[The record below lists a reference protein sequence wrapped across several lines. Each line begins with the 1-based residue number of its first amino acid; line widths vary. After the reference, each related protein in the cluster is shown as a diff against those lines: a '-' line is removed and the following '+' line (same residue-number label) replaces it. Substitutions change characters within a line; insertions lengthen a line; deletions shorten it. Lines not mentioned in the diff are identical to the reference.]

1 MAETFCSGSA
11 SVIAARRLERAQ
23 YRTGTS
29 SAVYGAHWTGQIAQ
43 QAPVNH
49 AGPWDFSQAAGLDED
64 TRSRIRNVLLTGS
77 ASDNFCLRG
86 GEVSLMDRDPCMSK
100 LLSLSECADG
110 DCGCFRLTKPWVRAS
125 MARCVAQCAAAASS
139 GTVRYLSVGCGML
152 LTDLEV
158 LCALQAAGGTIES
171 ATFVDEGLGVSAS
184 VPTPNPGI
192 ARQLASSAGLADH
205 LPSQRYPPAARLD
218 SLQTSKLQAAL
229 SEVAAFLAP
238 ARVVAYSSTAAL
250 ATALLAE
257 REASYDVLVHVDA
270 ALISRR
276 ESRSLASLGL
286 RDGGVA
292 VRLVNHGARQAATL
306 DIWRRK
312 LGAAQHGAVALGR
325 ARSAMQAAQAA
336 PHVLPPPDTD
346 ALLDTLVDAWPVL
359 KDGSALAIELSQ
371 VEQALRGVTPLGPP
385 GASAARA
392 VPPALCIVCESSP
405 TGGRM
410 PEFLRHAIR

>member
-1 MAETFCSGSA
+1 
-11 SVIAARRLERAQ
+11 
-23 YRTGTS
+23 
-29 SAVYGAHWTGQIAQ
+29 
-43 QAPVNH
+43 
-49 AGPWDFSQAAGLDED
+49 
-64 TRSRIRNVLLTGS
+64 
-77 ASDNFCLRG
+77 
-86 GEVSLMDRDPCMSK
+86 
-100 LLSLSECADG
+100 
-110 DCGCFRLTKPWVRAS
+110 
-125 MARCVAQCAAAASS
+125 
-139 GTVRYLSVGCGML
+139 
-152 LTDLEV
+152 
-158 LCALQAAGGTIES
+158 
-171 ATFVDEGLGVSAS
+171 
-184 VPTPNPGI
+184 
-192 ARQLASSAGLADH
+192 
-205 LPSQRYPPAARLD
+205 
-218 SLQTSKLQAAL
+218 
-229 SEVAAFLAP
+229 
-238 ARVVAYSSTAAL
+238 
-250 ATALLAE
+250 
-257 REASYDVLVHVDA
+257 VHVDA